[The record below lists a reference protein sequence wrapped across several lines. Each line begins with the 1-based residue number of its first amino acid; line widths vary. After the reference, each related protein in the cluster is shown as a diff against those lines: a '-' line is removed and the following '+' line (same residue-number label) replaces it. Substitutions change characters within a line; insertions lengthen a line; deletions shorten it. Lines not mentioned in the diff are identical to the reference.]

1 MSMQYRVAPENAAQ
15 ENPTTTSN
23 AAEEQTIKAQIE
35 AILKEKDAKNETKET
50 SKAEEINKTNEAKE
64 ISKAEK
70 IEILCNE
77 HIKNKNGTQEVKA
90 AFQSITQEKAD
101 AWAELLTDDRDTDKE
116 ESIWESIKSVFKPFY
131 SHGEEG
137 DKDDGK
143 EPHKYFFLAALGFFV
158 ILAYTILRV
167 SKDALIISIGGA
179 EMLPVLKLLGVL
191 PAAFLVSGLWTA
203 AVDKLGNE
211 TAPLAA
217 LAIFC
222 GFFLVFVAAMPH
234 LNLIHSFSF
243 AASFMPAGISKMLQF
258 WMYSLFYIASE
269 MWAVVMIEGVT
280 KSLQNQI
287 LNKEQQK
294 RMISSAA
301 MFQSFGL
308 IAAGYITTSVFGI
321 ASLSLNAQIRIL
333 IFAFVACAIIIGA
346 LYKFAN
352 PDETKGTVVKDTE
365 KNTTDESINAI
376 AKDLKEIGAACHSIN
391 DSNKKLIFNAEDITI
406 NYNMNTEI
414 KDHVHLQSKICFAA
428 GDDSYWGPIR
438 SIFRYST
445 LRSVAS
451 VIMTYNISVVIFEVI
466 WKNQVKIFCNSQAAL
481 TYGQFMGAFNMWT
494 GIATIALCIMGPV
507 ISRIPPRIRNQITPV
522 ILLSLSIVFFGLLI
536 APTFMANLCP
546 YLFATSLENHLA
558 QIAYCG
564 LILNTTV
571 KSTKY
576 CTVDFG
582 ISELWGSTAKAIMDG
597 FQSRINTTFGKYGK
611 ATGSLIILGLI
622 AATGSIANAT
632 LIIPAVL
639 ALTIITWITSA
650 NGMSAHV
657 EANTAKP
664 VSANSLR
671 LKEAD
676 IDLKNEAELAQDPA
690 PSFLSSVSKFFGL
703 GNN

>member
-1 MSMQYRVAPENAAQ
+1 MQTQDTSALNNSADTSINEHDANQ
-15 ENPTTTSN
+15 KTSN
-23 AAEEQTIKAQIE
+23 EPAELNIKESIE
-35 AILKEKDAKNETKET
+35 AILKDKDEKN
-50 SKAEEINKTNEAKE
+50 KAHAIKDICNK
-64 ISKAEK
+64 
-70 IEILCNE
+70 
-77 HIKNKNGTQEVKA
+77 HIKNSGITEEVTS

-101 AWAELLTDDRDTDKE
+101 AWAELLANDSPSEDKKTLKD
-116 ESIWESIKSVFKPFY
+116 SIKEVFKPFY
-131 SHGEEG
+131 VKG
-137 DKDDGK
+137 DSGDNDEGK
-143 EPHKYFFLAALGFFV
+143 EPYKYFFLAALGFFV

-167 SKDALIISIGGA
+167 SKDALIISAGGA

-191 PAAFLVSGLWTA
+191 PATFLVSGLWAA

-222 GFFLVFVAAMPH
+222 GFFLVFVAAMPY

-287 LNKEQQK
+287 LNKEQQQ

-308 IAAGYITTSVFGI
+308 IAAGFITTSVFGI

-333 IFAFVACAIIIGA
+333 IFAFVACAAIIGA

-352 PDETKGTVVKDTE
+352 PDKTKGAVVKDTE
-365 KNTTDESINAI
+365 KNTTEEKVNAI

-391 DSNKKLIFNAEDITI
+391 DSNKKLIFNAEGITI
-406 NYNMNTEI
+406 NENRNTEI

-428 GDDSYWGPIR
+428 GDDSYWGTMR

-445 LRSVAS
+445 LRNVAS

-494 GIATIALCIMGPV
+494 GIATIALCIMGPL
-507 ISRIPPRIRNQITPV
+507 ISRIPPKIRNQITPA

-564 LILNTTV
+564 LILNATV
-571 KSTKY
+571 KSSKY
-576 CTVDFG
+576 CTVDYGNTEF
-582 ISELWGSTAKAIMDG
+582 WGNTAKAIKDS
-597 FQSRINTTFGKYGK
+597 FQSNINTKFGKLGK
-611 ATGSLIILGLI
+611 AVGSLIILGLI
-622 AATGSIANAT
+622 TATGSIANAT
-632 LIIPAVL
+632 LIIPLVL
-639 ALTIITWITSA
+639 ALTIITWMTSA

-664 VSANSLR
+664 VQANTFKEKSYSYSDSRALGHDPDPEHDKSL
-671 LKEAD
+671 
-676 IDLKNEAELAQDPA
+676 
-690 PSFLSSVSKFFGL
+690 LSKISNFFGL
-703 GNN
+703 ST

>member
-1 MSMQYRVAPENAAQ
+1 MSMQERIASENDGQNNNTSQVTDCATVAP
-15 ENPTTTSN
+15 
-23 AAEEQTIKAQIE
+23 TIKDQIE
-35 AILKEKDAKNETKET
+35 AILNQEDIKN
-50 SKAEEINKTNEAKE
+50 KAESIQT
-64 ISKAEK
+64 
-70 IEILCNE
+70 LCNE
-77 HIKNKNGTQEVKA
+77 HIKNKNDTEEVKA
-90 AFQSITQEKAD
+90 AFKAITQEKAD
-101 AWAELLTDDRDTDKE
+101 AWANLLENDSPSENKKTLKDRIKE
-116 ESIWESIKSVFKPFY
+116 VFKPFY
-131 SHGEEG
+131 SRGEDG
-137 DKDDGK
+137 DDDDGK
-143 EPHKYFFLAALGFFV
+143 EPYKYFFLAALGFFI
-158 ILAYTILRV
+158 ILAYSILRV
-167 SKDALIISIGGA
+167 SKDALIISAGGA
-179 EMLPVLKLLGVL
+179 EMLPLLKLLGVL
-191 PAAFLVSGLWTA
+191 PATILVSGLW
-203 AVDKLGNE
+203 DSSKKKFKQN
-211 TAPLAA
+211 APLAA

-222 GFFLVFVAAMPH
+222 VFFLVFVLAMPH

-507 ISRIPPRIRNQITPV
+507 ISRIPPRIRNQITPI

-564 LILNTTV
+564 LILNATV
-571 KSTKY
+571 KSSKY
-576 CTVDFG
+576 CTVDYGNTEF
-582 ISELWGSTAKAIMDG
+582 WGNTAKAITDS
-597 FQSRINTTFGKYGK
+597 FQSNINTKFGKIGK
-611 ATGSLIILGLI
+611 AVGSSIILVLII
-622 AATGSIANAT
+622 AVGSIANAT
-632 LIIPAVL
+632 LIIPLVL
-639 ALTIITWITSA
+639 ALTIITWMTSA

-664 VSANSLR
+664 VQANTFIIKGKDDDASNSGALSH
-671 LKEAD
+671 
-676 IDLKNEAELAQDPA
+676 DPA
-690 PSFLSSVSKFFGL
+690 PNDSFLSSISIYL
-703 GNN
+703 GFRTQVKA

>member
-1 MSMQYRVAPENAAQ
+1 MQTQDTSALNNSADTSINEHDANQ
-15 ENPTTTSN
+15 KTSN
-23 AAEEQTIKAQIE
+23 EAAELNIKESIE
-35 AILKEKDAKNETKET
+35 AILKDKDEKN
-50 SKAEEINKTNEAKE
+50 KAHAIKDICNK
-64 ISKAEK
+64 
-70 IEILCNE
+70 
-77 HIKNKNGTQEVKA
+77 HIKNSGSTEEVTS

-101 AWAELLTDDRDTDKE
+101 AWAELLANDSPSEDKKTLKD
-116 ESIWESIKSVFKPFY
+116 SIKEVFKPFY
-131 SHGEEG
+131 VKG
-137 DKDDGK
+137 DSGDNDEGK
-143 EPHKYFFLAALGFFV
+143 EPYKYFFLAALGFFV

-167 SKDALIISIGGA
+167 SKDALIISAGGA

-191 PAAFLVSGLWTA
+191 PATFLVSGLWAA

-222 GFFLVFVAAMPH
+222 GFFLVFVAAMPY

-287 LNKEQQK
+287 LNKEQQQ

-308 IAAGYITTSVFGI
+308 IAAGFITTSVFGI

-333 IFAFVACAIIIGA
+333 IFAFVACAAIIGA

-352 PDETKGTVVKDTE
+352 PDKTKGAVVKDTE
-365 KNTTDESINAI
+365 KNTTEEKVNAI

-391 DSNKKLIFNAEDITI
+391 DSNKKLIFNAEGITI
-406 NYNMNTEI
+406 NENRNTEI

-428 GDDSYWGPIR
+428 GDDSYWGTMR

-445 LRSVAS
+445 LRNVAS

-494 GIATIALCIMGPV
+494 GIATIALCIMGPL
-507 ISRIPPRIRNQITPV
+507 ISRIPPKIRNQITPA

-564 LILNTTV
+564 LILNATV
-571 KSTKY
+571 KSSKY
-576 CTVDFG
+576 CTVDYGNTEF
-582 ISELWGSTAKAIMDG
+582 WGNTAKAIKDS
-597 FQSRINTTFGKYGK
+597 FQSNINTKFGKLGK
-611 ATGSLIILGLI
+611 AVGSLIILGLI
-622 AATGSIANAT
+622 TATGSIANAT
-632 LIIPAVL
+632 LIIPLVL
-639 ALTIITWITSA
+639 ALTIITWMTSA

-664 VSANSLR
+664 VQANTFKEKSYSYSDSRALGHDPDPEHDKSL
-671 LKEAD
+671 
-676 IDLKNEAELAQDPA
+676 
-690 PSFLSSVSKFFGL
+690 LSKISNFFGL
-703 GNN
+703 ST

>member
-1 MSMQYRVAPENAAQ
+1 MQTQDTSALNNSADTSINEHDANQ
-15 ENPTTTSN
+15 KTSN
-23 AAEEQTIKAQIE
+23 EAAELNIKESIE
-35 AILKEKDAKNETKET
+35 AILKDKDEKN
-50 SKAEEINKTNEAKE
+50 KAHAIKDICNK
-64 ISKAEK
+64 
-70 IEILCNE
+70 
-77 HIKNKNGTQEVKA
+77 HIKNSGITEEVTS

-101 AWAELLTDDRDTDKE
+101 AWAELLANDSPSEDKKTLKD
-116 ESIWESIKSVFKPFY
+116 SIKEVFKPFY
-131 SHGEEG
+131 VKG
-137 DKDDGK
+137 DSGDNDEGK
-143 EPHKYFFLAALGFFV
+143 EPYKYFFLAALGFFV

-167 SKDALIISIGGA
+167 SKDALIISAGGA

-191 PAAFLVSGLWTA
+191 PATFLVSGLWAA

-222 GFFLVFVAAMPH
+222 GFFLVFVAAMPY

-287 LNKEQQK
+287 LNKEQQQ

-308 IAAGYITTSVFGI
+308 IAAGFITTSVFGI

-333 IFAFVACAIIIGA
+333 IFAFVACAAIIGA

-352 PDETKGTVVKDTE
+352 PDKTKGAVVKDTE
-365 KNTTDESINAI
+365 KNTTEEKVNAI

-391 DSNKKLIFNAEDITI
+391 DSNKKLIFNAEGITI
-406 NYNMNTEI
+406 NENRNTEI

-428 GDDSYWGPIR
+428 GDDSYWGTMR

-445 LRSVAS
+445 LRNVAS

-494 GIATIALCIMGPV
+494 GIATIALCIMGPL
-507 ISRIPPRIRNQITPV
+507 ISRIPPKIRNQITPA

-564 LILNTTV
+564 LILNATV
-571 KSTKY
+571 KSSKY
-576 CTVDFG
+576 CTVDYGNTEF
-582 ISELWGSTAKAIMDG
+582 WGNTAKAIKDS
-597 FQSRINTTFGKYGK
+597 FQSNINTKFGKLGK
-611 ATGSLIILGLI
+611 AVGSLIILGLI
-622 AATGSIANAT
+622 TATGSIANAT
-632 LIIPAVL
+632 LIIPLVL
-639 ALTIITWITSA
+639 ALTIITWMTSA

-664 VSANSLR
+664 VQANTFKEKSYSYSDSRALGHDPDPEHDKSL
-671 LKEAD
+671 
-676 IDLKNEAELAQDPA
+676 
-690 PSFLSSVSKFFGL
+690 LSKISNFFGL
-703 GNN
+703 ST